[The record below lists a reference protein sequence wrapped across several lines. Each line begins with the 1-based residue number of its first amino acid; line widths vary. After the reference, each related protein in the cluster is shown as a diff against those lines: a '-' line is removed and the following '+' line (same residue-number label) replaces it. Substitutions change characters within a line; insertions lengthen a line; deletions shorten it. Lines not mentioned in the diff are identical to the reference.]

1 MTNKKIEKKGLDTPL
16 PQIECFE
23 NQFKHYKISIVI
35 SEYTSL
41 CPKTGQPDY
50 GTLTIEYEPDKLVI
64 ELKSL
69 KLYIQAYRNLGIFYE
84 NAINRILE
92 DIVAVLK
99 PKWAKVKGEFRPRG
113 GIYSVIEASYP
124 RSSYSPEKLDK

>member
-1 MTNKKIEKKGLDTPL
+1 MTNKKIEKKGLDTLL

-35 SEYTSL
+35 PEYTSL

-92 DIVAVLK
+92 DIVVVLK

-113 GIYSVIEASYP
+113 GIYSVVEASYP